1 MAPLKNPVEANSTV
15 TLRNLDLVG
24 LSPYSSKFI
33 AYPVTKGQLDWDMKV
48 NTQASKLTM
57 GNAITARQLQLGDK
71 VKSPDAV
78 DAPVKL
84 GLSLLRDMS
93 GNIVITL
100 PVRGDL
106 NDPKFSIGGIVAQA
120 FLGLIL
126 KAVTS
131 PFSLLGSL
139 IPEGTPDLSHL
150 QFPAGVSTPGPETM
164 TALQTLAD
172 VLGKRPAMN
181 ISVTGQADPDADRR
195 AMFEL
200 QFLRKLQ
207 VIKYADLSRR
217 EREETTPEQLE
228 ITAEEYPDLL
238 WQAYKDEPASS
249 SMPFFATLSAPRPNA
264 SRSSKS
270 SIACPIE
277 IPTDRVGDL

>member
-1 MAPLKNPVEANSTV
+1 
-15 TLRNLDLVG
+15 
-24 LSPYSSKFI
+24 
-33 AYPVTKGQLDWDMKV
+33 
-48 NTQASKLTM
+48 
-57 GNAITARQLQLGDK
+57 
-71 VKSPDAV
+71 
-78 DAPVKL
+78 
-84 GLSLLRDMS
+84 
-93 GNIVITL
+93 
-100 PVRGDL
+100 L

-139 IPEGTPDLSHL
+139 IPAGTPDLSHL
-150 QFPAGVSTPGPETM
+150 QFPAGMSTPGPETM

-181 ISVTGQADPDADRR
+181 ISVTGQADPETDRR

-207 VIKYADLSRR
+207 VVKYADLSRR

-238 WQAYKDEPASS
+238 WQAYKDEPVEKEKNA
-249 SMPFFATLSAPRPNA
+249 LGIHREVPREVQEEKLRELIRVTDDDLVRLAA
-264 SRSSKS
+264 SRAEFIRNYLVGELKVDPNRVFLGPTGPKALSGKHEVTV
-270 SIACPIE
+270 E
-277 IPTDRVGDL
+277 IKQ